1 MVISYEQ
8 INKNYAGS
16 SDNNHSSE
24 RPRAFLIRVGMDST
38 YGGFVS
44 PIFPDKSFVFIPIPN
59 VRDWGYQ
66 LDQPYDG
73 AKTYSQL
80 TTDSGE
86 PLSDYLPCDKI
97 KVVNR
102 ALENPANLPVH
113 NDPEFITN
121 TYGEK
126 KEKRVIYSKVRNF
139 KKGDYIIFYGTFFP
153 SPFGF
158 KYKDYKLSE
167 LIRMQ
172 QKKKQFYIFAYLE
185 LKYPPIDQTDY
196 IQYEREIQ
204 NNAHYL
210 RGDFKIHDNSFILKG
225 IKDCGLIKPIRIDDG
240 TIIRGNYYMKPE
252 IAQYKLENKQSRGL
266 NRCYC
271 ELDSNISN
279 LIIKEAYPV

>member
-1 MVISYEQ
+1 M
-8 INKNYAGS
+8 
-16 SDNNHSSE
+16 
-24 RPRAFLIRVGMDST
+24 PRAFLIRVGMDST

-44 PIFPDKSFVFIPIPN
+44 PIFPDKSFVFVPIPN

-86 PLSDYLPCDKI
+86 PLSDYLPYDKI
-97 KVVNR
+97 RVVDR
-102 ALENPANLPVH
+102 VLENPANLPVH

-126 KEKRVIYSKVRNF
+126 KEKKVIYSKVKDF
-139 KKGDYIIFYGTFFP
+139 KEGDFIVFYGTFFP
-153 SPFGF
+153 CQFGF
-158 KYKDYKLSE
+158 KYKDYTFSE
-167 LIRMQ
+167 LTRMQ

-185 LKYPPIDQTDY
+185 LKYPPIDQSDY
-196 IQYEREIQ
+196 KEYESEIQ

-210 RGDFKIHDNSFILKG
+210 RGDFERHDNSFILRG
-225 IKDCGLIKPIRIDDG
+225 TKDSGFIRPIRIDDG
-240 TIIRGNYYMKPE
+240 TIIGGNYHMKPE
-252 IAQYKLENKQSRGL
+252 IAQYKTKNKESRGL

-271 ELDSNISN
+271 ELKGDIIS
-279 LIIKEAYPV
+279 LLF